1 MAALIAFATANP
13 ETALQ
18 VALLGL
24 IWLVGAAMVVCAW
37 LHFTAADRRR
47 NRSNRRR
54 DNRRAGRMAAFRRRV
69 RSA

>member
-1 MAALIAFATANP
+1 MLAFIASNP

-24 IWLVGAAMVVCAW
+24 AFGTLAVAGLVWA
-37 LHFTAADRRR
+37 LDLTAAKRRR
-47 NRSNRRR
+47 NRFYKRQAK
-54 DNRRAGRMAAFRRRV
+54 RRAANLAAFRRRV